1 VLFVLVQRRVAN
13 PLVDLALFRRRP
25 FDAALT
31 ANLALNL
38 TFTGTTFLLA
48 LYLQDVRGYDPVVA
62 GLLLLP
68 LTVTLLALLPAGIGL
83 ERRTDARL
91 PMLIGLAVMAVALV
105 LLGFLVPDWTYP
117 LVVGTLLL
125 FGIGLGLMSTPMS
138 DAAVGQASG
147 VPEPLAG
154 MASGVFK
161 MSSML
166 GSALGVALFATF
178 AKLFA
183 TNTAVD
189 EARAAGLSDR
199 QITTLRD
206 ALVDSKLA
214 QRILSSLSPD
224 VRERVTDAARE
235 AFTSGVASTIKAAAL
250 VALVAAGLVMVLWPR
265 RAGHAIGAGLEP
277 VRQPSERP

>member
-1 VLFVLVQRRVAN
+1 MWYAGLPGERVVVMPSAS
-13 PLVDLALFRRRP
+13 
-25 FDAALT
+25 
-31 ANLALNL
+31 ANLAMNL
-38 TFTGTTFLLA
+38 TFSGTSFLLA
-48 LYLQDVRGYDPVVA
+48 LYLQDVRGYDPVAA

-68 LTVTLLALLPAGIGL
+68 LTVTLLALLPVGVRL
-83 ERRTDARL
+83 ERRTDAGL
-91 PMLIGLAVMAVALV
+91 PIEIGLAVMAVGLV
-105 LLGFLVPDWTYP
+105 LLGFLVPGWNYP
-117 LVVGTLLL
+117 LVVGALLL
-125 FGIGLGLMSTPMS
+125 FGIGVGLMSTPVS

-166 GSALGVALFATF
+166 GSSLGVALFATS

-189 EARAAGLSDR
+189 QARAAGLSDR

-224 VRERVTDAARE
+224 MRDRVIAAARE
-235 AFTSGVASTIKAAAL
+235 AFTSGVATTIKAAAL
-250 VALVAAGLVMVLWPR
+250 VALVATGLVMVLWPR
-265 RAGHAIGAGLEP
+265 RAGHPIGAGQGP
-277 VRQPSERP
+277 IRQPAERP